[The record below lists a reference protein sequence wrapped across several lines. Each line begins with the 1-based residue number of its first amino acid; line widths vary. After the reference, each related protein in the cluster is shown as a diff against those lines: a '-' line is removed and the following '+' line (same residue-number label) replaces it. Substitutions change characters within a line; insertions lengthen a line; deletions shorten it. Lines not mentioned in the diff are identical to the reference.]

1 MKTKLIAGIL
11 ICLLASC
18 SNNNKAKLESLKKK
32 HDEISEQIKAL
43 EKIVSKEEGKSVEK
57 VANVVVSELKTA
69 EFDHFLEVQGK
80 IDGEENV
87 AVSPKMMGVV
97 TSILVN
103 EGQTVKKG
111 QALAQLD
118 DAIYRQ
124 SLATLDSTRSFV
136 YSLFVKTKS
145 LWDQKIGSEVQYLT
159 AKNNLE
165 SLDNNIKTIK
175 EQLKTM
181 TITSPIDGTIEELPI
196 KVGQAVTPGV
206 TMAFRIVNLSKVK
219 VMAEVAE
226 AYSSK
231 IKTGN
236 EVKVFFPDLEKEI
249 TSKISF
255 SSKFINAINRTFT
268 CEVRLDNSNEA
279 YRANMIAVM
288 KINDYHTTA
297 AITVPVNL
305 IQKIGGEN
313 YVYIAEKNA
322 DKFIAK
328 KIKVKTGLSYNGYTE
343 ILDGL
348 KEGDKVVNI
357 GYQNLEDGQLL
368 KF

>member
-136 YSLFVKTKS
+136 
-145 LWDQKIGSEVQYLT
+145 
-159 AKNNLE
+159 
-165 SLDNNIKTIK
+165 
-175 EQLKTM
+175 
-181 TITSPIDGTIEELPI
+181 
-196 KVGQAVTPGV
+196 
-206 TMAFRIVNLSKVK
+206 
-219 VMAEVAE
+219 
-226 AYSSK
+226 
-231 IKTGN
+231 
-236 EVKVFFPDLEKEI
+236 
-249 TSKISF
+249 
-255 SSKFINAINRTFT
+255 
-268 CEVRLDNSNEA
+268 
-279 YRANMIAVM
+279 
-288 KINDYHTTA
+288 
-297 AITVPVNL
+297 
-305 IQKIGGEN
+305 
-313 YVYIAEKNA
+313 
-322 DKFIAK
+322 
-328 KIKVKTGLSYNGYTE
+328 
-343 ILDGL
+343 
-348 KEGDKVVNI
+348 
-357 GYQNLEDGQLL
+357 
-368 KF
+368 